1 MPKKNV
7 SFRDGVIIRVVKK
20 HDLIIEFLVK
30 ETTKMEKVKNKFAE
44 ELGVDK
50 SHLCFIYKD
59 RFIAHDDTAQTLGL
73 HHRDEITVLSLE
85 QVEPG
90 VYDLIGLD

>member
-1 MPKKNV
+1 MPKKTV
-7 SFRDGVIIRVVKK
+7 TFREDLIIRVVKK
-20 HDLIIEFLVK
+20 HSLIIEFLVK
-30 ETTKMEKVKNKFAE
+30 EKTKMEKVKNMFAE

-59 RFIAHDDTAQTLGL
+59 RFIAHDDTVETLGL
-73 HHRDEITVLSLE
+73 QHRDEITVLSLE

-90 VYDLIGLD
+90 VYDLVGLD